1 MADDVVRVV
10 LIIVAMEE
18 EAAPLVE
25 KLSLR
30 RRDTP
35 FLAGSPMWMVAWSG
49 EFGGLTVHVV
59 WCGQDRRYKV
69 NNVATTAAAVSTYAA
84 VAALARGTASRHET
98 PPSMPKPVPRAPSD
112 GKLSVKR
119 CCPRSSASAIA
130 DGRTLAE
137 FDTVR
142 SSVTVGPSASHA
154 PSSASQPGAC
164 PRRQVSG
171 LNSLA
176 GEAFFAA
183 GCGGNAGGVNG
194 LTGRSGAPGGRCDG
208 GLLRVDL
215 DELSSRYIDAEKNLA
230 VR

>member
-84 VAALARGTASRHET
+84 VAALGRPDVVLSAGTAGGFAQRGAAIGDAYLSTKCVFHSRRIPDGANCLEEYGFGHFRS
-98 PPSMPKPVPRAPSD
+98 PPLGAVAAAAGLKLGVVTTSD
-112 GKLSVKR
+112 SLDSTATDMQLMLGEGAVVKEMEAAAVAWV
-119 CCPRSSASAIA
+119 CQQ
-130 DGRTLAE
+130 L
-137 FDTVR
+137 
-142 SSVTVGPSASHA
+142 
-154 PSSASQPGAC
+154 
-164 PRRQVSG
+164 G
-171 LNSLA
+171 LP
-176 GEAFFAA
+176 FFALKT
-183 GCGGNAGGVNG
+183 VTD
-194 LTGRSGAPGGRCDG
+194 LVDGA
-208 GLLRVDL
+208 VATH
-215 DELSSRYIDAEKNLA
+215 SMA
-230 VR
+230 